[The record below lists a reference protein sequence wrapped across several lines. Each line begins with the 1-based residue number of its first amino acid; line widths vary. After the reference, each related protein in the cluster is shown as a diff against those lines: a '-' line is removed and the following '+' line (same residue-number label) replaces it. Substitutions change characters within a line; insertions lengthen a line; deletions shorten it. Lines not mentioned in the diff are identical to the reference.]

1 MLTAYIRHPDCLKPD
16 PGEMHP
22 EQPARLRAI
31 DDQLL
36 ASGLLSYLDCHDAPQ
51 ATLEQI
57 ERSLLRQALDRAGG
71 VRTRAA
77 QYLGLS
83 FRSFRYRLQKIGM
96 GGAELGDEDDA
107 PAAPRAR

>member
-1 MLTAYIRHPDCLKPD
+1 MGLALRVTVFGLAGAAGASATAGATS
-16 PGEMHP
+16 GEIVLP
-22 EQPARLRAI
+22 EDGINLE
-31 DDQLL
+31 
-36 ASGLLSYLDCHDAPQ
+36 

-83 FRSFRYRLQKIGM
+83 FRSFRDRLQKIGM